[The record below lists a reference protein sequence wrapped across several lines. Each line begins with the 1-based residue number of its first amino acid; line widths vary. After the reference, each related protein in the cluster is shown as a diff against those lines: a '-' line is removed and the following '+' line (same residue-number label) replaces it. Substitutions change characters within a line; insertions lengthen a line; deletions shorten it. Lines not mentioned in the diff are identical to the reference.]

1 MNNPLEDHK
10 ETVSTGGKTIANLTA
25 ASLVDRLDKTS
36 STVCMEI
43 SVEKTKL
50 MTNNTDGISIDIRV
64 NGKTLDQQ
72 DIF

>member
-10 ETVSTGGKTIANLTA
+10 ETVSTGGKTITNLTA

-36 STVCMEI
+36 SAVCIEI

-64 NGKTLDQQ
+64 NGKNLDQQ